1 MIRARGR
8 LTSLLP
14 RRRAL
19 IDGCC
24 ALLNPGCAQALLAA
38 TILVSPTVFAQDSKP
53 AAPATPAATVPA
65 PSVDDMWN
73 SLLQGATPAPAAKD
87 PALTPPQIGGKVTPS
102 DFVDHFYF
110 EGRTDYFRYDS
121 SFNNGTPTVTGI
133 VNAPPSD
140 TFNPAGYPYPSI
152 FQGGANRYETLLDM
166 GTQGFGSDRVDTHFT
181 LRQEQDL
188 TTVNQ
193 GAPAE
198 NIVET
203 FPNDR
208 AYQVLEASV
217 TIHGMPQDGYWSGL
231 TMQIGRI
238 NIYGAELAS
247 LDGGAVTLNR
257 PRFKVTVYAGRRFTY
272 FSEPGPRAIGGAN
285 IEFKINP
292 ESSFEYDGLWY
303 VKGSHSFGYRRRF
316 HNSWLWYTDFRL
328 VGGSAGHISTQVA
341 YAPTNGKTSFRV
353 NYFQEL
359 SANDFMFDY
368 TEVARNQDTYS
379 VLPALNIGPLAQF
392 SQFMIDAHRTITP
405 RLRVGGSIWIRH
417 LLNDKDQGPFDTS
430 FQDYRISDQYFP
442 LRKTEIFTEYH
453 QRNSDRLA
461 PFTSDM
467 LDNVSYSGDTSI
479 KDLTAEIRQSFGE
492 GRFGLSG
499 GVYYRRVNLQ
509 DQFYVE
515 NGLHQSG
522 WLAGAWWKV
531 NSRERIFAD
540 YSLDNDFFLFVPDL
554 KNSRALHLGVAW
566 KY

>member
-1 MIRARGR
+1 MTWKSGR
-8 LTSLLP
+8 LRSPLFGGRPIFT
-14 RRRAL
+14 RRCARLILTLSILASPAL
-19 IDGCC
+19 
-24 ALLNPGCAQALLAA
+24 
-38 TILVSPTVFAQDSKP
+38 VFAQADKP
-53 AAPATPAATVPA
+53 AAKASSGPA
-65 PSVDDMWN
+65 PTVDDMWN
-73 SLLQGATPAPAAKD
+73 SLLQGASPAPAVKD
-87 PALTPPQIGGKVTPS
+87 PALTPPQVAGKVTSS

-121 SFNNGTPTVTGI
+121 SFNSGTPTITGI
-133 VNAPPSD
+133 INAPPSE

-166 GTQGFGSDRVDTHFT
+166 GTQGFGNERIDTHFT

-188 TTVNQ
+188 TTVNP
-193 GAPAE
+193 GASAA
-198 NIVET
+198 NIIET
-203 FPNDR
+203 FPNNR
-208 AYQVLEASV
+208 SYEVLEASV
-217 TIHGMPQDGYWSGL
+217 TIHGRPQDGFWSGL
-231 TMQIGRI
+231 TTQIGRI

-247 LDGGAVTLNR
+247 LDGGAVTLTKS
-257 PRFKVTVYAGRRFTY
+257 RFRITAYAGRRFTF
-272 FSEPGPRAIGGAN
+272 FSEPGPRAIGGLN
-285 IEFKINP
+285 FEFRIDP

-303 VKGSHSFGYRRRF
+303 IKGSHTFAYRRRIR
-316 HNSWLWYTDFRL
+316 NAWLWYTDFRL

-341 YAPTNGKTSFRV
+341 YAPTSGKTTFRV

-359 SANDFMFDY
+359 TNKDYFYDY
-368 TEVARNQDTYS
+368 TEIARDHDSYN
-379 VLPALNIGPLAQF
+379 LLRALNIGPLAQF

-405 RLRVGGSIWIRH
+405 RLRVGGSVWIRE

-430 FQDYRISDQYFP
+430 FQDYRIGDQFFL

-453 QRNSDRLA
+453 QRNSDRLS
-461 PFTSDM
+461 PVTSST
-467 LDNVSYSGDTSI
+467 LDNISFTGETGI

-531 NSRERIFAD
+531 NSKQRLFAD
-540 YSLDNDFFLFVPDL
+540 YSLDNDFFLFTPDL
-554 KNSRALHLGVAW
+554 KNSRALHVGMAW